1 MLKVESIKF
10 DKKYKDI
17 FSITHDEYK
26 AAELLALSD
35 GEIFQPLFVWKG
47 QDILIYGYHHWKILK
62 SHPEIKYTVREI
74 EFQDWQEAQVW
85 AIEHYIAQPETRLW
99 QKLVA
104 AIQCESYWLL
114 KEDAKKAHGN
124 RSELSSETEGD
135 SEQSKEVNAII
146 ARKVGCSTTY
156 VYNFKRIL
164 SSSKKDIIAL
174 CRKGELTISAAYAR
188 LFLPKKSKVGKPS
201 PQAPMELDIDGSNIF
216 DDCEKNIN
224 IGKKN
229 ITSHNGIPV
238 DPAPIAQQMKTTKIP
253 DGAIW
258 VTLHKKSRQM
268 QVVIKNFD
276 ESTGVVHATV
286 NSFNCKV
293 VSAGDDIIILE
304 ADHIN
309 GGTEEFKYK
318 DEGDLEEASKSIVN
332 RKEKQ

>member
-1 MLKVESIKF
+1 MIKVGCLKF

-47 QDILIYGYHHWKILK
+47 QAILIYGYHHWEILK
-62 SHPEIKYTVREI
+62 SHPELKYTVREI

-99 QKLVA
+99 HKLVA

-124 RSELSSETEGD
+124 RSESPSETEGD
-135 SEQSKEVNAII
+135 SDRSKEVNAII

-164 SSSKKDIIAL
+164 SSCKKDIIAL

-188 LFLPKKSKVGKPS
+188 LFLPKKSKVAKPG
-201 PQAPMELDIDGSNIF
+201 PQTPMVLDIDGSNIF

-229 ITSHNGIPV
+229 TTSHNDIPV
-238 DPAPIAQQMKTTKIP
+238 DPDPIAQQMRTAKIP

-258 VTLHKKSRQM
+258 VTLHKKNGQM
-268 QVVIKNFD
+268 QVIRKSFD
-276 ESTGVVHATV
+276 ESKGVVLTTV
-286 NSFNCKV
+286 NSYQCKI
-293 VSAGDDIIILE
+293 VSADDDIIILE

-309 GGTEEFKYK
+309 GGTRELRQKDDSEFENNSRK
-318 DEGDLEEASKSIVN
+318 AS
-332 RKEKQ
+332 